1 MTTGRINQVAIVARC
16 ACSTLRSRSRSR
28 ECRHVGETGQEDLL
42 RGNSRAP
49 YPPPRPA
56 APCVQA
62 CLRRTA
68 PTQQLSFF
76 GSSVTTSRAND
87 PSILRRP
94 GEARSLARSRA
105 PNHPRGQLTG
115 ATTTTASPPCLKK
128 TVSSH
133 AHTHIHARRHAT
145 RHSVLNSHART
156 LRSRR
161 AVYPPHRAAR
171 AVLRS
176 STRGP
181 SLVSEDCHEEPSGGR
196 NNHVTLRRHS
206 RLRKPA
212 TPRAHPSRGPRG
224 PLNPPHTHPGKQAC
238 DDTPTEPDVPPHP
251 SLGAGEG

>member
-1 MTTGRINQVAIVARC
+1 MRVLDPPQPQPQPRVQARRRDG
-16 ACSTLRSRSRSR
+16 A
-28 ECRHVGETGQEDLL
+28 G
-42 RGNSRAP
+42 
-49 YPPPRPA
+49 RPA
-56 APCVQA
+56 AREETLAHPTRRHGPQHPAYRPA
-62 CLRRTA
+62 CGEPLRRNSF
-68 PTQQLSFF
+68 LSLAAA
-76 GSSVTTSRAND
+76 SRRAEQTTRRFSAA
-87 PSILRRP
+87 RP
-94 GEARSLARSRA
+94 GEARSLARSRT
-105 PNHPRGQLTG
+105 PNRPRGQLTG